1 MVAGNAGKAGKLA
14 AGTFWLPLLFA
25 VAIHTAKKR
34 EGNRGYQAAQCTV
47 KNICLIL

>member
-25 VAIHTAKKR
+25 VAIHTAKKGR
-34 EGNRGYQAAQCTV
+34 EIEDIKLHNALS
-47 KNICLIL
+47 KILT